1 MGKRSDFERKPR
13 DFYPTPIEAVEPLVE
28 HLPKTF
34 DFAEPCAGDGTLVN
48 HIENLV
54 ELVCGQVI
62 LNHKINVY

>member
-34 DFAEPCAGDGTLVN
+34 DFAEPCAGNGV
-48 HIENLV
+48 H
-54 ELVCGQVI
+54 GQVI
-62 LNHKINVY
+62 LNHRIKVC